1 MRRWVSGS
9 RAQNVTL
16 GHQRVSSWCEGV
28 TQYQKQMSTAN
39 QGYLNTQIM
48 KHISCEIKKSVK
60 DINQI
65 LIRVVLIPQT
75 DTDIVRNNFQMNI
88 G

>member
-48 KHISCEIKKSVK
+48 KHISREIKKSVK

-65 LIRVVLIPQT
+65 LIPQT
-75 DTDIVRNNFQMNI
+75 DTDNVRNNFQMNI